1 MNKAYLLI
9 GSNMGNRV
17 QNIGL
22 AKDLIQLSVGAIAS
36 ASSVYETAA
45 WGKQD
50 QPDFLNQVIIVKTKL
65 KAEACMKKILLIE
78 NAMGRIRRKKN
89 DPRIIDIDILFFN
102 NEIINEDAL
111 TIPHPEL
118 HNRKFVLI
126 PMNEL
131 SPDLIHPVLN
141 QSIQYLLS
149 NSKDELEVKVFSK

>member
-1 MNKAYLLI
+1 
-9 GSNMGNRV
+9 MGNRG

-22 AKDLIQLSVGAIAS
+22 SKDLIQLSVGAIAS
-36 ASSVYETAA
+36 GSSVYETAA

-65 KAEACMKKILLIE
+65 SADACMKKILLIE

-102 NEIINEDAL
+102 NEIINVDDL

-149 NSKDELEVKVFSK
+149 TCSDELEVKVFSK

>member
-1 MNKAYLLI
+1 MNKTYLLI
-9 GSNMGNRV
+9 GSNEGDRM
-17 QNIGL
+17 QNVGR
-22 AKDLIQLSVGAIAS
+22 AKDLIQNSLGRIT
-36 ASSVYETAA
+36 SSSLIYETAA

-65 KAEACMKKILLIE
+65 TADACMKKILLIE

-102 NEIINEDAL
+102 NDVTNDVNLA
-111 TIPHPEL
+111 IPHPEL

-131 SPDLIHPVLN
+131 SPKLIHPGLN

-149 NSKDELEVKVFSK
+149 TCKDELEVRVFAK